1 MGLRLSG
8 PLNLYF
14 FKGGDLMPFKNIELR
29 HGSKADR
36 FTWRIVIPSNKKEAY
51 RPKLCWV
58 DKKPFAV
65 GETLYFLVIP
75 EYFLRDERIYL
86 SSSRSYLI
94 KVARKYSWFNED
106 DIFSFVYEG
115 TDIRHFV

>member
-1 MGLRLSG
+1 
-8 PLNLYF
+8 
-14 FKGGDLMPFKNIELR
+14 MPFKNIELL
-29 HGSKADR
+29 HSSKADR

-58 DKKPFAV
+58 DKKPFTV
-65 GETLYFLVIP
+65 GEKLYFLVIP
-75 EYFLRDERIYL
+75 EYFLQKERIYL
-86 SSSRSYLI
+86 SSSRDYLI

>member
-1 MGLRLSG
+1 MSKKYCVL
-8 PLNLYF
+8 
-14 FKGGDLMPFKNIELR
+14 DLVKKLKSLKYSSWYLASEWEQHNYNEYKLIEL
-29 HGSKADR
+29 
-36 FTWRIVIPSNKKEAY
+36 N
-51 RPKLCWV
+51 V
-58 DKKPFAV
+58 DKGECTLSIREYNRSI

-75 EYFLRDERIYL
+75 EYFLKDERIYL

-94 KVARKYSWFNED
+94 KVARKYSWFSED

>member
-1 MGLRLSG
+1 
-8 PLNLYF
+8 
-14 FKGGDLMPFKNIELR
+14 MPFKNIELR

-58 DKKPFAV
+58 DKKPFTV

-86 SSSRSYLI
+86 SSSRDCLI
-94 KVARKYSWFNED
+94 KVARKYSYFSED
-106 DIFSFVYEG
+106 DIFSFVYKG